1 MAQAINLKECLITNP
16 DPNPPRP
23 LSYHDRT
30 NHQLP
35 AQSYQLQKQLQQL
48 VKYSRDNQMVISEN
62 KCKVM
67 IFNNAR
73 NYDATPQLTLSDTG
87 VGCLEV
93 VDTFKLLGVI
103 IRSDLRWCDNTSYL
117 CKKGYSRLWLIRRL
131 KVLGATK
138 SEMLDVYIKQV
149 RSILELAVPVWH
161 PGLTKQDI
169 KNLERVQKCAFFII
183 LGESYISYEQS
194 MRTLGCDSLNDRR
207 YKLCQS
213 FAKKAE
219 KHSRFRNWFN
229 EVKHEAKSFS
239 TRASEKL
246 VKPKFMPV
254 PARTDRYKKSPI
266 PYLTEL
272 LN

>member
-1 MAQAINLKECLITNP
+1 M
-16 DPNPPRP
+16 
-23 LSYHDRT
+23 
-30 NHQLP
+30 
-35 AQSYQLQKQLQQL
+35 
-48 VKYSRDNQMVISEN
+48 
-62 KCKVM
+62 
-67 IFNNAR
+67 
-73 NYDATPQLTLSDTG
+73 
-87 VGCLEV
+87 
-93 VDTFKLLGVI
+93 
-103 IRSDLRWCDNTSYL
+103 
-117 CKKGYSRLWLIRRL
+117 
-131 KVLGATK
+131 
-138 SEMLDVYIKQV
+138 
-149 RSILELAVPVWH
+149 PVWH

-183 LGESYISYEQS
+183 LGESYINYEQS

-219 KHSRFRNWFN
+219 KHSRFRNWFS
-229 EVKHEAKSFS
+229 EVQYEAKSFS
-239 TRASEKL
+239 TRASEKS